1 MEVFSGRIIEQYEK
15 THSVQWWFKGL
26 STIYLGHTNLM
37 WSSMKMTLVSCFAHY
52 VKKDLEYRILKV
64 FVRLVAKFC
73 VWLFI
78 CIYIKYQ
85 NVKSYFLF
93 FVDGKCFKWKLNKL
107 RCHWYNLKK
116 LFSYVYTLHPWH
128 DPYRKLCML
137 VNCPSLILNLCSV
150 SDIRKLFC
158 LVIV

>member
-1 MEVFSGRIIEQYEK
+1 MRKLIVSNDDLKVYPLSGTYKFNVVFHE
-15 THSVQWWFKGL
+15 
-26 STIYLGHTNLM
+26 ND
-37 WSSMKMTLVSCFAHY
+37 SSFMFRALCQ
-52 VKKDLEYRILKV
+52 KDLEYRILKV

-116 LFSYVYTLHPWH
+116 SWFPMYT
-128 DPYRKLCML
+128 PY
-137 VNCPSLILNLCSV
+137 IL
-150 SDIRKLFC
+150 DMIYIRNYAC
-158 LVIV
+158 WSIVLDCQV